1 MDILI
6 NLAIPALSKNY
17 DMLMPDFLT
26 VRELLPLIVKA
37 VEDLSERRYHAS
49 GGEILCGEFGI
60 LDYRLTLNQQH
71 VENGERL
78 WLF

>member
-37 VEDLSERRYHAS
+37 VEDLSERSYHAS

-71 VENGERL
+71 VENGERM